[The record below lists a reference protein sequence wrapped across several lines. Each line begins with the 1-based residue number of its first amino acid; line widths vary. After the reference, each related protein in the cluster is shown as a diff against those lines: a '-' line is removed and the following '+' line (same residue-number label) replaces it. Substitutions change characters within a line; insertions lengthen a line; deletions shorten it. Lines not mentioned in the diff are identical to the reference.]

1 MKNLPKL
8 IEKLEAEQD
17 ILHQAMSDPA
27 FYQKTKD
34 EIAALN
40 SRAEELPKKLEAAFE
55 RWEELE
61 GL

>member
-1 MKNLPKL
+1 
-8 IEKLEAEQD
+8 
-17 ILHQAMSDPA
+17 MSDPA

-34 EIAALN
+34 EIATAN
-40 SRAEELPKKLEAAFE
+40 SRAEAIPKKLEEAFE